1 MKFLKSENMWSL
13 TPDARL
19 DVRDA
24 LPTGNYTIC
33 QNPMTKDYYLEESEP
48 FAVPA
53 RLFGKTRKY
62 GERILDA
69 FTRRDGDS
77 QIGVLLSGT
86 KGSGKTLLAKHIAC
100 ESGLPVI
107 IVNMPFAD
115 DRFMRTIQGI
125 TQPAVV
131 IFDEFEKLYDREAQE
146 AILTLFDGVYTARN
160 KIMIITCNDKFAVQ
174 GFFHNRPGRI
184 RYSISFEG
192 LDADF
197 IEEFCNEKLDDQSYL
212 DKIIALAATCDEFN
226 FDMLQSLVRELNQY
240 GGDLEDAVEI
250 LNVKPMIGGR
260 QPRWITT
267 VETPDE
273 AGMMWRVV
281 SGLTREVSPIM
292 EISSDSHGKLIMID
306 VAPAVAKPL
315 RANDDEDEDS
325 DDEIIGL
332 YLTSEDLFQVDPYA
346 GTYTFKKN
354 ERGHDF
360 VISISETRDSGVTT
374 KTYVPAKRAP
384 RARKQ
389 LITLGG

>member
-1 MKFLKSENMWSL
+1 
-13 TPDARL
+13 
-19 DVRDA
+19 
-24 LPTGNYTIC
+24 
-33 QNPMTKDYYLEESEP
+33 
-48 FAVPA
+48 
-53 RLFGKTRKY
+53 
-62 GERILDA
+62 
-69 FTRRDGDS
+69 
-77 QIGVLLSGT
+77 
-86 KGSGKTLLAKHIAC
+86 
-100 ESGLPVI
+100 
-107 IVNMPFAD
+107 MPFAD

-131 IFDEFEKLYDREAQE
+131 VFDEFEKLYDREAQE

-273 AGMMWRVV
+273 AGMVWRVV

-360 VISISETRDSGVTT
+360 VISISETRDSGVMT

-384 RARKQ
+384 RAKKQ